1 MGERTDEIGQTNIQ
15 QVDFERI
22 ATVVSAQFQVE
33 ESLIEH
39 SSPTFY
45 ITQGQETKQPFL
57 RLLRSL
63 EPLNLTAILRRIDER
78 IVLRIIPK
86 QPVKPSNILVN
97 WILFFATIAT
107 TFVTGYLLSAGL
119 VEIGAMPSPFIGAA
133 TFMIAIMTVL
143 GLHEIGHKLTADKR
157 GIDATSPY
165 FIPGPPPILGGF
177 GTFGAVIVQKSLP
190 PNKDALFDVGSSG
203 PIWGFVLASVISIV
217 GLMASPVLP
226 IEGSEVQ
233 GLPIP
238 LIFQIFLIFVIRLPP
253 NHYVLPHPVA
263 FAGWIGMI
271 ITMLNLLPAA
281 MLDGG
286 HISRSLFGER
296 ARSVLTALSILFL
309 IVSGEGIFWAMAIL
323 VLFMSTYKHPGPLDD
338 VSSLSTGRK
347 IQAVILV
354 VIFLLCSFI
363 QYLIFDLMRLLIG

>member
-1 MGERTDEIGQTNIQ
+1 MGESKDKTDRASIQ
-15 QVDFERI
+15 QADFEKI
-22 ATVVSAQFQVE
+22 ATLVSAQFQVE
-33 ESLIEH
+33 DSLIEH
-39 SSPTFY
+39 NSPTFY
-45 ITQGQETKQPFL
+45 LTQDQDTKQPFL
-57 RLLRSL
+57 RLLESL
-63 EPLNLTAILRRIDER
+63 EPLSLTAILRRVKER

-86 QPVKPSNILVN
+86 QPVRPSNILVN
-97 WILFFATIAT
+97 WVLFFATIVT
-107 TFVTGYLLSAGL
+107 TFFTGYLLSAGL
-119 VEIGAMPSPFIGAA
+119 VEIGAMSSPLIGAA

-143 GLHEIGHKLTADKR
+143 GLHEIGHKFTADRR
-157 GIDATSPY
+157 GIDATPPY

-203 PIWGFVLASVISIV
+203 PIWGFVLASIVSII
-217 GLMASPVLP
+217 GLLASPVLP
-226 IEGSEVQ
+226 IQGEQVQ

-238 LIFQIFLIFVIRLPP
+238 LIFQILLTFVIRIPP
-253 NHYVLPHPVA
+253 DYYVLPHPVA

-296 ARSVLTALSILFL
+296 ARSILTALSILLL
-309 IVSGEGIFWAMAIL
+309 IVSGEGLFWAMAIL

-347 IQAVILV
+347 IQAIILA
-354 VIFLLCSFI
+354 VIFVLCSFI
-363 QYLIFDLMRLLIG
+363 QYLIFDLLRLLIG